1 MRKSFSEQVKAAA
14 AGRWPETLQSMAIPA
29 KSLDGKNHPCPA
41 CGGDDRFQFTA
52 RGAGADYGRFACRG
66 MDSGGGDGFALV
78 MHVFNLSFPEAVIAV
93 GRVLGMDQQHNACT
107 TFTLPELPK
116 HKPTET
122 QLKTQFKTQDRT
134 AQRQALFD
142 SGVALSSS
150 NMAGLYLLNRG
161 LAGRYLPTQADSP
174 LRHIAALDYW
184 HESNGSSKRL
194 KTTPALIAK
203 IQKPNGALAGLH
215 RIYLEPKGH
224 KLVLHD
230 ETGKALASKKL
241 QLAHDGALSGA
252 ACRLHPI
259 GDDGRLALTEGIET
273 ALAVHQL
280 TGLAVW
286 SCINV
291 AMLKTVV
298 LPDSV
303 REVVIYGDNDLP
315 DHKGKNAGKEAA
327 YILAARLV
335 GEGRTVKVMLPPEA
349 GTDWLDVLNDD
360 NAAVA

>member
-1 MRKSFSEQVKAAA
+1 MRKSFSELVKQAAT
-14 AGRWPETLQSMAIPA
+14 GRWPEIFQGMGIHA
-29 KSLDGKNHPCPA
+29 KFLDGKNHPCPA

-66 MDSGGGDGFALV
+66 MDSGGGDGFHLV
-78 MHVFNLSFPEAVIAV
+78 MHVFSLTFPEAVMAV
-93 GRVLGMDQQHNACT
+93 GRVLGMDNQHSAST
-107 TFTLPELPK
+107 AFSLPELPK

-122 QLKTQFKTQDRT
+122 QTKTQCQDRT

-150 NMAGLYLLNRG
+150 NTAGRYLLNRG
-161 LAGRYLPTQADSP
+161 LAGRYLPAQADSP
-174 LRHIAALDYW
+174 LRHIEALDYW
-184 HESNGSSKRL
+184 QESNGSSKRL
-194 KTTPALIAK
+194 STAPALIAK
-203 IQKPNGALAGLH
+203 IQKPDGTLAGLH
-215 RIYLEPKGH
+215 RIYLEPTGH
-224 KLVLHD
+224 KLVLLD
-230 ETGKALASKKL
+230 ETGKAFASKKL

-252 ACRLHPI
+252 ACRLYPI
-259 GDDGRLALTEGIET
+259 GEDGRLALTEGIET

-286 SCINV
+286 SCINA

-303 REVVIYGDNDLP
+303 REVLIYGDNDLP

-335 GEGRTVKVMLPPEA
+335 GEGRTVKVMLPPQA

-360 NAAVA
+360 NTAVA